1 MDSFEPKILAFC
13 CSYCSYAAADLAG
26 SMRLQYP
33 AAIHII
39 KVPCTGKVDLVHL
52 LLAFEQGADGVMVA
66 GCLEG
71 NCHFLSG
78 NLRAR
83 KRVERLKNILARLGI
98 GGDRV
103 EMFNLSAGMGAR
115 FAEICREMHARILEL
130 GPSPIRLARDMA
142 LRSSVEV
149 AA

>member
-1 MDSFEPKILAFC
+1 
-13 CSYCSYAAADLAG
+13 
-26 SMRLQYP
+26 MRLQYP
-33 AAIHII
+33 TDIEII
-39 KVPCTGKVDLVHL
+39 KVPCTGKVDINHL
-52 LLAFEQGADGVMVA
+52 LLAFEQGVDGVMVA

-83 KRVERLKNILARLGI
+83 KRVERLKDILERLGI

-103 EMFNLSAGMGAR
+103 AMFNLSAGMGAR
-115 FAEICREMHARILEL
+115 FAEIAREMHAKILEM
-130 GPSPIRLARDMA
+130 GPSPIKIAREKA
-142 LRSSVEV
+142 VGTNVEV

>member
-1 MDSFEPKILAFC
+1 MGRFDPKILAFC

-26 SMRLQYP
+26 VMRLQYP
-33 AAIHII
+33 ANIEII
-39 KVPCTGKVDLVHL
+39 KVPCTGKVDIIHL

-83 KRVERLKNILARLGI
+83 QRVTRAKAILERI
-98 GGDRV
+98 GLNGERV

-115 FAEICREMHARILEL
+115 FAEIAREMHAKILEL
-130 GPSPIRLARDMA
+130 GPNPIKVARETA
-142 LRSSVEV
+142 VGPIVEV

>member
-1 MDSFEPKILAFC
+1 MGLFEPKILAFC

-33 AAIHII
+33 TDIEII
-39 KVPCTGKVDLVHL
+39 KVPCTGKVDIIHL

-71 NCHFLSG
+71 NCHFLTG

-83 KRVERLKNILARLGI
+83 QRLNRAKAILHRI
-98 GGDRV
+98 GLDGDRLA
-103 EMFNLSAGMGAR
+103 MFNLSAGMGAR
-115 FAEICREMHARILEL
+115 FAEIAREMHARVLEL
-130 GPSPIRLARDMA
+130 GPSPIKIARETA
-142 LRSSVEV
+142 ARPTVEV

>member
-1 MDSFEPKILAFC
+1 MGRFEPKILAFC

-26 SMRLQYP
+26 AMRLQYP
-33 AAIHII
+33 GNIKII
-39 KVPCTGKVDLVHL
+39 KVPCTGKVDLIHL
-52 LLAFEQGADGVMVA
+52 LLAFEQGADGIMVA

-83 KRVERLKNILARLGI
+83 QRVNRVMAILDRI
-98 GGDRV
+98 GLEGDRLA
-103 EMFNLSAGMGAR
+103 MFNLSAGMGAR
-115 FAEICREMHARILEL
+115 FAEMAREMYAQVLKL
-130 GPSPIRLARDMA
+130 GPSPINIARETA
-142 LRSSVEV
+142 ARPIVEV